1 MNSTLTKV
9 FIFIGGAAAGAA
21 ISWKLLKTHFER
33 IAQEEI
39 DSVKEYYSNRQSEPV
54 KDDTE
59 TVIDEPEDTTTEET
73 TEPDTRTH
81 RDYAAILAKTGYTRY
96 SNATIVEEKK
106 EEEPAPSE
114 GPYVIAPSEFGSRDD
129 YDTVSLTYY
138 ADEVLADDMDE
149 PVTDV
154 NDVVGLESLNC
165 FGDYEDDCVFVR
177 NDDLKTDFEILADS
191 RRYVDVAG
199 RSITEV

>member
-9 FIFIGGAAAGAA
+9 FIFIGGAVAGAA
-21 ISWKLLKTHFER
+21 VSWKLLKTHFER

-39 DSVKEYYSNRQSEPV
+39 DSVKEYYSNRQSEPIA
-54 KDDTE
+54 DDTE
-59 TVIDEPEDTTTEET
+59 TVNDKPEDTTTEEP

-81 RDYAAILAKTGYTRY
+81 RDYAAILAKTGYTKY
-96 SNATIVEEKK
+96 AKVAVTEEKK
-106 EEEPAPSE
+106 EEPAPSE
-114 GPYVIAPSEFGSRDD
+114 GPYVIAPSEFGACG
-129 YDTVSLTYY
+129 YDTVSLTWY

-154 NDVVGLESLNC
+154 NDVVGLESLSC

-177 NDDLKTDFEILADS
+177 NDDLKTDFEILADN
-191 RRYVDVAG
+191 RRYTDVTGCSATG
-199 RSITEV
+199 V

>member
-9 FIFIGGAAAGAA
+9 FIFLGGAAVGAA
-21 ISWKLLKTHFER
+21 ASWKLLKIHFER
-33 IAQEEI
+33 ITREEI
-39 DSVKEYYSNRQSEPV
+39 DSVKEYYSNRQSNPV
-54 KDDTE
+54 ADDTE
-59 TVIDEPEDTTTEET
+59 TVNDEPEDTTTTEES
-73 TEPDTRTH
+73 TEDDKPTH

-96 SNATIVEEKK
+96 STTSVTEEKK
-106 EEEPAPSE
+106 EEPAPSE
-114 GPYVIAPSEFGSRDD
+114 GPYVISPEEFGSRDD

-177 NDDLKTDFEILADS
+177 NDDLKTDFEILADT
-191 RRYVDVAG
+191 RRYIDVVG
-199 RSITEV
+199 RSITGV

>member
-9 FIFIGGAAAGAA
+9 FIFIGGAVAGAA
-21 ISWKLLKTHFER
+21 VSWKLLKTHFER

-39 DSVKEYYSNRQSEPV
+39 DSVKDFYSNRQSEPV
-54 KDDTE
+54 VGDTE
-59 TVIDEPEDTTTEET
+59 TVNDEPEDTTTEET
-73 TEPDTRTH
+73 TEPDARTH

-96 SNATIVEEKK
+96 SNTPVVEEKK
-106 EEEPAPSE
+106 EEPAPSE
-114 GPYVIAPSEFGSRDD
+114 GPYVISPNEFGSRDD

-149 PVTDV
+149 PITDV
-154 NDVVGLESLNC
+154 NDVVGLESLDT

-177 NDDLKTDFEILADS
+177 NDELKTDFEILADS
-191 RRYVDVAG
+191 RRYVDVTG